1 MKSKVTFNKSGA
13 GSVSGRVTIPRAF
26 LEILGVTKEENEI
39 KITMQ
44 DEKIIIEKGEI
55 EMNKFYNG
63 AEVNMENLKKILQDD
78 GNDGDMTEQ
87 EIKTIR
93 AFTEAGYEE
102 DFEYLLEKLKG
113 RTEVNWQMIYD
124 IIRQGDWNYN
134 A

>member
-1 MKSKVTFNKSGA
+1 MS
-13 GSVSGRVTIPRAF
+13 
-26 LEILGVTKEENEI
+26 
-39 KITMQ
+39 
-44 DEKIIIEKGEI
+44 
-55 EMNKFYNG
+55 KFYD
-63 AEVNMENLKKILQDD
+63 ETEINMENLKKILQDD

-102 DFEYLLEKLKG
+102 DYEYLLEKLKG